1 MREGMLWF
9 DDEKQVDM
17 KDKVSKAIN
26 FFQSKYGQLPRACY
40 VHPLSLDKEIIL
52 DESIKVYPN
61 TRMIK
66 NHIWLEFPEE

>member
-9 DDEKQVDM
+9 DDEKQVEM

-26 FFQSKYGQLPRACY
+26 FFQSKYGQLPHACY
-40 VHPLSLDKEIIL
+40 VHPLSFDKEIIL
-52 DESIKVYPN
+52 DESIKVHPN
-61 TRMIK
+61 ARVIK